1 MVEPTPARPRR
12 LRRWLLRFVVGVLL
26 LLVVAWFAPVIVAK
40 TGLRRSVFA
49 SVASDLN
56 GTVDADLSL
65 GWLSPIEMAN
75 ARVTDP
81 KGETLLTAERVTSSK
96 TLLDL
101 LLDRSDLGTF
111 TVEKPVVELVCSAN
125 STNLEDSL
133 ANYLAGGET
142 TGDRP
147 AVAVT
152 VTQGRV
158 VLKEPGRDGELT
170 IEEVEVAVTVPKSRA
185 EAITIA
191 GSAKQI
197 AAEVAIGAEIAGR
210 VKADGF
216 LLDSVAPLV
225 RRFGAGTE
233 LAGKLTADVSGRYST
248 SDGKTVAVVEGRAEV
263 AELEVAGPWLG
274 ADRVRL
280 AKAELPCKA
289 ALDDGELR
297 VEKADLTC
305 DAGTA
310 SVAGVLNLND
320 PADKLLARPGL
331 RLAIDIDA
339 AKVAA
344 IVPRLL
350 HIRDGMELR
359 EGRLKLTVASEPVE
373 GGAKWVG
380 DIQTTSLKGTHDGK
394 PVAWDQPLTA
404 KFAGRLR
411 ADGLPVFDVLECQSD
426 FIGLAAR
433 GEPENFVAAANVN
446 LDRLSARLA
455 EFADLGGVRLAGAAE
470 LSLKSVPRMGGGFTA
485 VASAK
490 LTKFT
495 FTEPDGRSLHEP
507 ELTVSVSVAGKLDP
521 TGPVRLE
528 TGEAS
533 VVAGAD
539 TLAVALVEPVTDVRT
554 ARTGKASTKLTGDL
568 ARWRGRIGGWVGF
581 PKHWEL
587 GGTATV
593 TGVVTLTEA
602 GASVERANADLTN
615 AHFRGAGLVIDER
628 SLKADSAIAWN
639 RTTDAV
645 AFTDVKL
652 SCETTGA
659 ASRRLDLTLT
669 KDGYALAG
677 TAVVNANLLR
687 VQRMLK
693 LQTDPAGADM
703 LNGMAQGTVTFNTA
717 NPVQFDGAFKIDRFT
732 YGPPAKPS
740 WSEPWVK
747 VAAAGDY
754 DLNTDGVRFTA
765 LKVER
770 DGLSADA
777 KGAIAHATS
786 RQLLDFDGTL
796 TYDLAKLEPQVK
808 AYLGRGGQL
817 AGKGSKPFKLAG
829 SFEDGPR
836 SAAMTVGASSKP
848 PGALANLSG
857 NAAVAWDSVKAYGFD
872 VGPAELKAAI
882 DRGTVKLDPV
892 EATFGDGKVRVEPSL
907 ALNSKDYDLTFAK
920 GRVVDKARLSPAAC
934 ADALGFALPAIAN
947 AAQADGLLSLDL
959 DDARVPLADPDRAT
973 VKGKLVL
980 HHATLSP
987 GPLATEIVTL
997 LGVKGTTMNLV
1008 TDQVVPVRLE
1018 AGRVHHENFALV
1030 FGTTTVRSSG
1040 SVGLDGSVAVVLE
1053 LPVPSRLVEKL
1064 LPNNSR
1070 LREALAKE
1078 RVKVAVTGTLAK
1090 PKLDGRAFE
1099 VAAETLVR
1107 NAVKNAAKSAADD
1120 LLKKG
1125 LGELE
1130 KKLLPPMKK

>member
-1 MVEPTPARPRR
+1 MVHPPPAPPRR
-12 LRRWLLRFVVGVLL
+12 LRRWLIRFAIVVVLL
-26 LLVVAWFAPVIVAK
+26 LVLVWFAPVIVAK
-40 TGLRRSVFA
+40 TGLRHTVFA
-49 SVASDLN
+49 SAAGDLK

-65 GWLSPIEMAN
+65 GWLSPIELTTV
-75 ARVTDP
+75 RVTDP

-101 LLDRSDLGTF
+101 LGDRSDLGTF
-111 TVEKPVVELVCSAN
+111 TVDKPVVELVCSAN
-125 STNLEDSL
+125 STNLEDAL
-133 ANYLAGGET
+133 ANYLTGGT
-142 TGDRP
+142 STGDRA

-152 VTQGRV
+152 VTEGRI
-158 VLKEPGRDGELT
+158 VLKEPGRDGERT
-170 IEEVEVAVTVPKSRA
+170 IDQVEVAVTVPKSRA
-185 EAITIA
+185 EAITIT
-191 GSAKQI
+191 GTAKQI
-197 AAEVAIGAEIAGR
+197 TGEVTIGAEIAGK
-210 VKADGF
+210 VKADEF
-216 LLDSVAPLV
+216 SLDSIAPLV
-225 RRFGAGTE
+225 RRFGAGTD
-233 LAGKLTADVSGRYST
+233 LAGKLTANVSGRYS
-248 SDGKTVAVVEGRAEV
+248 DIGGKTSATIEGRAEV
-263 AELEVAGPWLG
+263 AGLEVAGPWLG

-297 VEKADLTC
+297 VEQADLTC

-320 PADKLLARPGL
+320 PVDKLLSRPGL
-331 RLAIDIDA
+331 RLAIDVDA

-344 IVPRLL
+344 IVPKLL

-359 EGRLKLTVASEPVE
+359 EGRLKVSIASQPAD
-373 GGAKWVG
+373 GGTKWTG

-411 ADGLPVFDVLECQSD
+411 ADALPVFDVLECQSD

-455 EFADLGGVRLAGAAE
+455 EFLDLGGVKFAGTAT
-470 LSLKSVPRMGGGFTA
+470 LSIQSVPRKGGGFTA
-485 VASAK
+485 MASARV
-490 LTKFT
+490 LQFAFTDPNGPSFQEPVINTNATIEGKF
-495 FTEPDGRSLHEP
+495 E
-507 ELTVSVSVAGKLDP
+507 P
-521 TGPVRLE
+521 TGALRLE
-528 TGEAS
+528 LFE
-533 VVAGAD
+533 GAFDPGTD
-539 TLAVALVEPVTDVRT
+539 TLLVKLQKPIADVRT
-554 ARTGKASTKLTGDL
+554 ARTGKVWVSLNGDF
-568 ARWRGRIGGWVGF
+568 ARWRGRIGSWIGF

-587 GGTATV
+587 GGTGEV
-593 TGVVTLTEA
+593 QGVVTLTEA
-602 GASVERANADLTN
+602 GANVAQAKVDLTN

-628 SLKADSAIAWN
+628 SLKADSALAWD
-639 RTTDAV
+639 RTTGAV

-652 SCETTGA
+652 SCETAGA
-659 ASRRLDLTLT
+659 AARRLDLTLT

-677 TAVVNANLLR
+677 TAVVNANVLR
-687 VQRMLK
+687 VQRL
-693 LQTDPAGADM
+693 LQLQSDPAGADQ
-703 LNGMAQGTVTFNTA
+703 LNGMAQGTVTFNSA
-717 NPVQFDGAFKIDRFT
+717 NPVQFDAAMTVDRFT

-747 VAAAGDY
+747 VAARGDY
-754 DLNTDGVRFTA
+754 DLNTDGVKFTA

-770 DGLSADA
+770 DGLTADA
-777 KGAIAHATS
+777 AGSLAQATT
-786 RQLLDFDGTL
+786 QQALDFGGTL

-808 AYLGRGGQL
+808 AYLGQGGQL
-817 AGKGSKPFKLAG
+817 AGKGTKPFKLAG
-829 SFEDGPR
+829 NFADGPKTI
-836 SAAMTVGASSKP
+836 AMTVGASSKP
-848 PGALANLSG
+848 SSLTG

-892 EATFGDGKVRVEPSL
+892 EASFGGGKVRVEPSL

-920 GRVVDKARLSPAAC
+920 GRVVEKARLSPAAC
-934 ADALGFALPAIAN
+934 ANALGYALPAIAN

-959 DDARVPLADPDRAT
+959 DDARVPLVDPDRAT
-973 VKGKLVL
+973 IRGKLVL

-987 GPLATEIVTL
+987 GPLAAEIVTL
-997 LGVKGTTMNLV
+997 LGIRGTTMNLASE
-1008 TDQVVPVRLE
+1008 QVVPVRLE

-1040 SVGLDGSVAVVLE
+1040 SVGLDGSVALMLE
-1053 LPVPSRLVEKL
+1053 LPVPARVVEKL
-1064 LPNNSR
+1064 LPNNPR

-1078 RVKVAVTGTLAK
+1078 RIKVAVTGTLAK

-1107 NAVKNAAKSAADD
+1107 NAIKNAAKSAADD

-1130 KKLLPPMKK
+1130 KKLIPPMKK

>member
-1 MVEPTPARPRR
+1 MANPPPAPPRR
-12 LRRWLLRFVVGVLL
+12 LRRWLLRFAVVVLL
-26 LLVVAWFAPVIVAK
+26 LAVLVWFAPIIVAK
-40 TGLRRSVFA
+40 TGLRHTVFA
-49 SVASDLN
+49 SAASDLK
-56 GTVDADLSL
+56 GSVDADLSL
-65 GWLSPIEMAN
+65 GWLSPIELEN
-75 ARVTDP
+75 LRVTDP
-81 KGETLLTAERVTSSK
+81 KGETLLAAERVTSSK

-101 LLDRSDLGTF
+101 LVDRSDLGTF
-111 TVEKPVVELVCSAN
+111 TIEKPVVELVCSAN
-125 STNLEDSL
+125 STNLEDTL
-133 ANYLAGGET
+133 ANYLTGGASS
-142 TGDRP
+142 GDRAAI
-147 AVAVT
+147 AVKVT
-152 VTQGRV
+152 EGRV
-158 VLKEPGRDGELT
+158 VLKEPGRDGDRT
-170 IEEVEVAVTVPKSRA
+170 IEQVEVAVTVPKSRT
-185 EAITIA
+185 EAITIT
-191 GSAKQI
+191 GSAKQL
-197 AAEVAIGAEIAGR
+197 AGEVTIGPEIAGK
-210 VKADGF
+210 VKADDFALEALG
-216 LLDSVAPLV
+216 PLV

-233 LAGKLTADVSGRYST
+233 LAGKLTADVAGRYAANG
-248 SDGKTVAVVEGRAEV
+248 GKTLAAIEGRAVVEG
-263 AELEVAGPWLG
+263 LEVAGPWLG

-289 ALDDGELR
+289 SLDAGELK
-297 VEKADLTC
+297 VEQADLTC

-320 PADKLLARPGL
+320 SPDKLLARPGL
-331 RLAIDIDA
+331 RLAVDVDA

-350 HIRDGMELR
+350 RLREGMELR
-359 EGRLKLTVASEPVE
+359 EGRLKVSVASQPAD

-446 LDRLSARLA
+446 LDRLSTRLA
-455 EFADLGGVRLAGAAE
+455 EFIDLGGVKLAGSAT
-470 LSLKSVPRMGGGFTA
+470 LSIKSVPHQGGFRVDATA
-485 VASAK
+485 RLLQFA
-490 LTKFT
+490 FT
-495 FTEPDGRSLHEP
+495 DPNGPSFQEP
-507 ELTVSVSVAGKLDP
+507 VVNMNAVIVGKIDP
-521 TGPVRLE
+521 TGPIRLE
-528 TGEAS
+528 TVDAAIDPGT
-533 VVAGAD
+533 D
-539 TLAVALVEPVTDVRT
+539 TLLVKLQQPIADART
-554 ARTGKASTKLTGDL
+554 VRTGKVWVSLSGDY
-568 ARWRGRIGGWVGF
+568 ARWRGRIGNWIGF

-587 GGTATV
+587 GGTGAAE
-593 TGVVTLTEA
+593 GAVTLTEA
-602 GASVERANADLTN
+602 GATVEQAKVDLTN
-615 AHFRGAGLVIDER
+615 AHFRGAGIVVDER
-628 SLKADSAIAWN
+628 SLKANSAITWT
-639 RTTDAV
+639 RKTDAV

-652 SCETTGA
+652 SCETAGA

-677 TAVVNANLLR
+677 SVVVTANVLR

-693 LQTDPAGADM
+693 LQTDPTGADQ
-703 LNGMAQGTVTFNTA
+703 LNGMAQGSVTFNTA
-717 NPVQFDGAFKIDRFT
+717 NPIQFDAALTVDRFT
-732 YGPPAKPS
+732 YGLLAKPS

-747 VAAAGDY
+747 VATTGDY
-754 DLNTDGVRFTA
+754 DLNTDAVKFTK

-770 DGLSADA
+770 DGLTADA
-777 KGAIAHATS
+777 NGSLAQATT
-786 RQLLDFDGTL
+786 RQSLDFGGTL

-808 AYLGRGGQL
+808 AYLGQGGQL
-817 AGKGSKPFKLAG
+817 AGKGSKPFKIAG
-829 SFEDGPR
+829 SFADGPKTIAR
-836 SAAMTVGASSKP
+836 TVGASSKP
-848 PGALANLSG
+848 PGPLTGLNG
-857 NAAVAWDSVKAYGFD
+857 NAAVAWDTVKAYGFD

-892 EATFGDGKVRVEPSL
+892 EASFGGGKVRVEPSL

-920 GRVVDKARLSPAAC
+920 GRVVDNAKLSPAAC
-934 ADALGFALPAIAN
+934 ANALGYALPAIAN

-959 DDARVPLADPDRAT
+959 DDARVPLGDPDRST
-973 VKGKLVL
+973 IRGKLVL

-997 LGVKGTTMNLV
+997 LGVKGTTMHLASE
-1008 TDQVVPVRLE
+1008 QVVPVRLE

-1040 SVGLDGSVAVVLE
+1040 SVGLDGSVAIVLE
-1053 LPVPSRLVEKL
+1053 LPVPARVVEKL
-1064 LPNNSR
+1064 LPNNPR

-1078 RVKVAVTGTLAK
+1078 RIKVAVTGTLAK
-1090 PKLDGRAFE
+1090 PTLDGKAFE

-1130 KKLLPPMKK
+1130 KKLIPPMKK